1 MSTSNVPAPTNVPGT
16 VTATFVTDV
25 VRVLTLPARISAYVV
40 THEKLLLAGLA
51 ALVLWY
57 GIGKVEAVI
66 KAHDQHNLAVAQ
78 ATLAA
83 TTAHNAVLDAQ
94 AQRDTAAAT
103 AATQVAAQANLRL
116 AQSNN
121 ALAAALAK
129 QQAADKTLPP
139 PALAQ
144 RIETL
149 AGAPAGSVTPGPGG
163 YTVTQ
168 DGAVQIAVALES
180 VPTLIAQLKNTQDMA
195 RNTQTAL
202 DTRTMEAT
210 DLHSEVAGLKT
221 QITQAD
227 TVCTDRLKV
236 QHDKDVAT
244 GNKKAIFAAIIGF
257 VFHAALH
264 GGL

>member
-1 MSTSNVPAPTNVPGT
+1 MSTQPVPTVPGN
-16 VTATFVTDV
+16 VTATIIADVT
-25 VRVLTLPARISAYVV
+25 RVLTLPARISAYVV

-66 KAHDQHNLAVAQ
+66 TAHDQHNLAVAQ

-94 AQRDTAAAT
+94 AQRDSAAAT
-103 AATQVAAQANLRL
+103 QAAQAATQANLRL

-121 ALAAALAK
+121 ALAAALSK
-129 QQAADKTLPP
+129 QQATDRTIPP

-168 DGAVQIAVALES
+168 NGAVQIAVTLES
-180 VPTLIAQLKNTQDMA
+180 VPTLITQLKNTQDMA

-202 DTRTMEAT
+202 DARSKEAT
-210 DLHSEVAGLKT
+210 DLHEQVGGLKT
-221 QITQAD
+221 QLVQAD
-227 TVCTDRLKV
+227 GVCTDRLKV
-236 QHDKDVAT
+236 QHDKDRST
-244 GNKKAIFAAIIGF
+244 GNKKAIFGAILGF
-257 VFHAALH
+257 IAHAMLH

>member
-1 MSTSNVPAPTNVPGT
+1 MSTQPAPTNI
-16 VTATFVTDV
+16 VTDA
-25 VRVLTLPARISAYVV
+25 VRVLTLPARISAYIL

-57 GIGKVEAVI
+57 GIGRAEGVI

-83 TTAHNAVLDAQ
+83 TTAHNVILDAQ

-103 AATQVAAQANLRL
+103 AATQAATAANLRL
-116 AQSNN
+116 AASN
-121 ALAAALAK
+121 ATLAAALSK

-144 RIETL
+144 RIQML
-149 AGAPAGSVTPGPGG
+149 AGAPAGSVIPGPGG
-163 YTVTQ
+163 YIVTQ
-168 DGAVQIAVALES
+168 DGAVQIAVTLES
-180 VPTLIAQLKNTQDMA
+180 VPTLITQLKNTQDMA

-202 DTRTMEAT
+202 DARSKEAT
-210 DLHSEVAGLKT
+210 DLHEQVGGLKT
-221 QITQAD
+221 QLVQAD
-227 TVCTDRLKV
+227 GVCTDRLKV
-236 QHDKDVAT
+236 QHDKDRST
-244 GNKKAIFAAIIGF
+244 GNKKAIFGAILGF
-257 VFHAALH
+257 IAHAMLH